1 MLPESLYWLRAD
13 PVHLSLQRDKMI
25 VLDDINAI
33 QEEAEQLIAAL
44 NEHFAEEG
52 LCFHAPHPKRWYVSV
67 EVTPSVQ
74 MTSLSRVVGQ
84 DARYFLPQ
92 GEDAMRWHR
101 VFNEVQ
107 MLLYE
112 HPVNQVREARGEL
125 AINSVWFWG
134 GGIDA
139 EVERNF
145 VLTCG
150 ENELL
155 QSFARVAGVKH
166 QTAFPEIWPE
176 GDSLCV
182 WDGLS
187 VAIQCG
193 DLYAWRESLQRLD
206 TEWLKVLLEVLAGG
220 RVDSLIL
227 HVPQARQYEL
237 TRSEL
242 RKFWRRPKNLAQF
255 SLV

>member
-1 MLPESLYWLRAD
+1 
-13 PVHLSLQRDKMI
+13 
-25 VLDDINAI
+25 
-33 QEEAEQLIAAL
+33 
-44 NEHFAEEG
+44 
-52 LCFHAPHPKRWYVSV
+52 
-67 EVTPSVQ
+67 
-74 MTSLSRVVGQ
+74 
-84 DARYFLPQ
+84 
-92 GEDAMRWHR
+92 MRWHR

-112 HPVNQVREARGEL
+112 HPVNQAREARGEL

-155 QSFARVAGVKH
+155 QSFASVAGVEH

-182 WDGLS
+182 WEGLS
-187 VAIQCG
+187 VAIQRG
-193 DLYAWRESLQRLD
+193 DLYGWRESLQHLD

-242 RKFWRRPKNLAQF
+242 RKFWRRPRNLAQF